1 MQLRHLCSLLPASGS
16 SAGDGVVHDG
26 KITAVCYSPN
36 NRKLAVC
43 STDRVVRLFNDQG
56 EQADK
61 FSTKPADKGPKTYTV
76 KAMQFS
82 PDSTKLAIA
91 QSDNIVFVYKLGLEW
106 GDKKSICNKFLQAS
120 TVTGLTWPHGRPN
133 ELVYIRSVRLLSYDI
148 DFSSGTAWRKVRLK
162 LDSYDQ
168 ISLQLFTTQN
178 PAYVPWQAQLMDM
191 ESARHTLTVQY
202 TDSSFTRSAAM
213 RNPRKTR
220 DILSF

>member
-16 SAGDGVVHDG
+16 SAGNGVVHDD

-106 GDKKSICNKFLQAS
+106 GDMKSICNKFLQAS

-133 ELVYIRSVRLLSYDI
+133 ELVYIRSVWLVVI
-148 DFSSGTAWRKVRLK
+148 
-162 LDSYDQ
+162 
-168 ISLQLFTTQN
+168 
-178 PAYVPWQAQLMDM
+178 
-191 ESARHTLTVQY
+191 
-202 TDSSFTRSAAM
+202 
-213 RNPRKTR
+213 
-220 DILSF
+220 